1 MVQVQPKGD
10 GIALL
15 FTSIILL
22 ALSWVTFVTR
32 VGVRTWKKALGMD
45 DLAMAIGLVRFS
57 AFGPRLCPDTAD
69 DS

>member
-15 FTSIILL
+15 YISIVLL
-22 ALSWVTFVTR
+22 ALSWVTFAAR
-32 VGVRTWKKALGMD
+32 VGVRQWKKALGMD
-45 DLAMAIGLVRFS
+45 DMAMAIGLVCLLT
-57 AFGPRLCPDTAD
+57 FGISTPSK